1 MDEIPNNN
9 ILLFY
14 QIKQLDSMLRID
26 EIPNNN
32 ILLFYHIKQL
42 DSMLSSALWEIKENV
57 KVWLEHH

>member
-1 MDEIPNNN
+1 MDEILNNN

-32 ILLFYHIKQL
+32 ILLFYHIEQL
-42 DSMLSSALWEIKENV
+42 DSMLS
-57 KVWLEHH
+57 